1 MDLSFLYNYIMPII
15 LGICLCVGFILKYAV
30 RTDKIN
36 NFIPLI
42 MGCLGV
48 FLASWLAKWSLSPD
62 IILQGLISGL
72 ASTGCYEAFANL
84 IKNIKLNHLDS
95 IEDEEEYE
103 LVCQTFDEI
112 MEEDEWNELLGE
124 DDDDY

>member
-84 IKNIKLNHLDS
+84 IENIKLNHLDS
-95 IEDEEEYE
+95 IEHEEEYE
-103 LVCQTFDEI
+103 NENDKEEI
-112 MEEDEWNELLGE
+112 
-124 DDDDY
+124 

>member
-1 MDLSFLYNYIMPII
+1 MSFPFCYSLTI
-15 LGICLCVGFILKYAV
+15 
-30 RTDKIN
+30 IN

-84 IKNIKLNHLDS
+84 IENIKLNHLDS

-103 LVCQTFDEI
+103 KENDE
-112 MEEDEWNELLGE
+112 EEI
-124 DDDDY
+124 